1 MLQTVLPVY
10 CAKVCRAS
18 RDVND
23 LAGARPTKAET
34 SKRLKPSLAQCL
46 NAVIQVKFDV
56 FYLLCLISPHTLDDV
71 LTMQHIAAGSFFVL
85 RHLFWLSFGVSVGV
99 AIKTRK

>member
-10 CAKVCRAS
+10 CAEVCRAS
-18 RDVND
+18 RGVND

-34 SKRLKPSLAQCL
+34 SKRLKPCLAQSL

-56 FYLLCLISPHTLDDV
+56 FYLLCLISPLDDV

-85 RHLFWLSFGVSVGV
+85 RHLFWLSFGVSIGV